1 MNRKEKQ
8 AYLNQYQRA
17 LKEYKIL
24 KSNLESTHSIDYNHV
39 KSTVHKTL
47 GAKIQELDE
56 AHTRVIAVSY
66 THLGVTTLI
75 VCHTNKKNDVSARGR
90 ISDSSDIWDIA
101 RNVFIVG
108 HTGED
113 DIRYLSHDK
122 CNVAKLQ
129 DT

>member
-47 GAKIQELDE
+47 GAKIQEVDE
-56 AHTRVIAVSY
+56 AHTRVIEWY
-66 THLGVTTLI
+66 LKIDKLI
-75 VCHTNKKNDVSARGR
+75 G
-90 ISDSSDIWDIA
+90 
-101 RNVFIVG
+101 
-108 HTGED
+108 D
-113 DIRYLSHDK
+113 DIILGYRFLLGYSLEEIAEVLDYSTPTIKRRIRDS
-122 CNVAKLQ
+122 L
-129 DT
+129 DRLEI